1 MIVKGSGERLQELM
15 MQKGAPLE
23 VPCGGKGI
31 CGKCRVK
38 VTGDLSAPS
47 ERERDHLTK
56 AELADGW
63 RLACMCRVYGEAT
76 VEVQGEKSARI
87 LTEGGLET
95 VKGVHG
101 VMAAVDIGTTTLAAY
116 LVRDGQTIDCEA
128 SMNPQRVAG
137 ADVISRVDYVVNHA
151 DGLEFLSGLIRRKID
166 EMISAMIGRQRV
178 GADEITLITLVGNP
192 IMTHLLAAIDPRAIA
207 VAPYTPAY
215 FGAFATQGLFK
226 NAPGAKALVGGC
238 VAGYVGSDT
247 IAAVMAAGMDRSD
260 EISLMLD
267 IGTNGEIA
275 LGGRKKM
282 LCCAAAAGP
291 AFEGA
296 QIKHGSG
303 AVDGA
308 IDRVW
313 VEDGQLRCH
322 VLGGGAAKSICGSGL
337 VDAVASLLEL
347 EVIDETGRMDG
358 AEAHLQDSV
367 SLTQRDVREVQ
378 LAKGAIAAGIDILI
392 QELGVTGQDIDKLYL
407 AGGFGNY
414 INPKSACAIGL
425 LPPELL
431 GRVTPI
437 GNAAGAG
444 ARLMLAGEARAER
457 LRKHMEY
464 VELSGRKDFQELFSE
479 KMIFDCL

>member
-1 MIVKGSGERLQELM
+1 MIVKGSGERLQELLFR
-15 MQKGAPLE
+15 QGVTAN

-38 VTGDLSAPS
+38 VAGDVSAPNES
-47 ERERDHLTK
+47 ERVHLTRE
-56 AELADGW
+56 ELQNGW
-63 RLACMCRVYGEAT
+63 RLLCMCRVYGEAV
-76 VEVQGEKSARI
+76 VEVQGEENARI
-87 LTEGGLET
+87 LTDGGSKTIEGAQ
-95 VKGVHG
+95 G

-116 LVRDGQTIDCEA
+116 LVRDGRTIDCEA

-137 ADVISRVDYVVNHA
+137 ADVISRVDYIVNHA
-151 DGLEFLSGLIRRKID
+151 DGLNYLSRLVRSRID
-166 EMISAMIGRQRV
+166 EMIAAMAGRQGV
-178 GADEITLITLVGNP
+178 GADEISRIALVGNP
-192 IMTHLLAAIDPRAIA
+192 IMTHVLAAIDPREIA

-215 FGAFATQGLFK
+215 FEAFATQGLFRS
-226 NAPGAKALVGGC
+226 APDARELVGGC

-260 EISLMLD
+260 EISLLLD

-275 LGGRKKM
+275 LGGRKRM

-296 QIKHGSG
+296 QIKYGSG

-322 VLGGGAAKSICGSGL
+322 VLGGGEARSICGSGL
-337 VDAVASLLEL
+337 VDAVASLLTL

-358 AEAHLQDSV
+358 AEARLLDGV
-367 SLTQRDVREVQ
+367 CLTQRDVREVQ
-378 LAKGAIAAGIDILI
+378 LAKGAIAAGIDILMK
-392 QELGVTGQDIDKLYL
+392 EMGVTARDIDKLYL

-414 INPKSACAIGL
+414 IDPKSACQIGL

-431 GRVTPI
+431 DRVTPI

-444 ARLMLAGEARAER
+444 ARLMLAGEDRAEA
-457 LRKHMEY
+457 LRKHMQY

-479 KMIFDCL
+479 KMIF